1 MLDRNEALGLGSGAT
16 CSNQQIGDTPQHDG
30 SQASEPLVNQRP
42 IIVQTASLVRHSVA
56 GNESIQ
62 GAPNQI
68 PSSKSHLGRLV
79 DAIQKSRRLQVA
91 LAHRRSLHL
100 VEGRDK

>member
-1 MLDRNEALGLGSGAT
+1 MFDRNESLGLGSGTT
-16 CSNQQIGDTPQHDG
+16 CEDRQIGDTPQHDG
-30 SQASEPLVNQRP
+30 AQASEPLAKQRP
-42 IIVQTASLVRHSVA
+42 IIVQTASLVQHSIA
-56 GNESIQ
+56 GNESIE

-91 LAHRRSLHL
+91 LAHRRSLRL